1 VIPVQPI
8 VPAQPAFLPDGSLY
22 SPEFEDIYA
31 SKAGA
36 LEQAAHVFLGGNGLP
51 ERWRSRRNFVIV
63 ETGFGAGLN
72 FLATWAAWRET
83 AAPGARLHFISAEK
97 HPFRRADLRRVL
109 GAWPALT
116 PLAGSLI
123 GAYPALIPGFH
134 RVHFDAGS
142 VTLTLLLGE
151 AADSLRQLEA
161 RVDAFYLDG
170 FAPSKNPA
178 MWSDGV
184 WRELGRLAGPD
195 ATAATYTVAGV
206 VREGLDAA
214 GFSVERRAGFGP
226 KREMLVARF
235 ARGRAE
241 AAGGAPENA
250 IVIGAGLAG
259 TTCAAHLAE
268 RGWTVDLIE
277 RHGAPAQEASGNA
290 AGVLMPAFSADWNP
304 PTRLTAQSCLYA
316 LRSLETLSRGGHGPV
331 WERSGVLQLSREDAH
346 FERQRRIVEAFA
358 LSDEMAQ
365 LVDPEQAAAIAG
377 AAVAGPGWWLPKAG
391 WADPASVCRAHLAV
405 AGSAVRA
412 SFNAQAAQLRE
423 AGDAWEVLDG
433 AGKVLA
439 RGRVIVLANALG
451 ARALSGFE
459 SLPLAS
465 TRGQVTLLPAQSGGS
480 LRVPVCREGYI
491 TPAVDGVHCVG
502 ASYDLHNRDLLPT
515 LEDHAGNLARLERLL
530 PGFGAGVDARA
541 LDGRVGFRTISPD
554 RMPLV
559 GSLSATGMHEGRA
572 GLFAC
577 LALASRG
584 LTWAPLLGETV
595 ACLVGGEPLPIER
608 DLLGWVDPRRF
619 PPAQLQQRARSW

>member
-1 VIPVQPI
+1 VIPAQPI
-8 VPAQPAFLPDGSLY
+8 VPAQPSFLPDGSLY
-22 SPEFEDIYA
+22 SPQFEDIYA

-36 LEQAAHVFLGGNGLP
+36 LEQAAHVFLAGNGLP
-51 ERWRSRRNFVIV
+51 ERWRNRRNFVIV

-116 PLAGSLI
+116 PLAGWLI
-123 GAYPALIPGFH
+123 DAYPALIPGFH
-134 RVHFDAGS
+134 RVHFDVGS
-142 VTLTLLLGE
+142 VTLTLLFGE

-161 RVDAFYLDG
+161 RADAFYLDG

-206 VREGLDAA
+206 VREGLATA
-214 GFSVERRAGFGP
+214 GFSVERHAGFGP

-241 AAGGAPENA
+241 PTGSAPENA

-259 TTCAAHLAE
+259 TACAARLAE

-316 LRSLETLSRGGHGPV
+316 LRSLDALSCHAHGAV
-331 WERSGVLQLSREDAH
+331 WEPSGVLQLARDDAH
-346 FERQRRIVEAFA
+346 FERQCRIVETFA
-358 LSDEMAQ
+358 LSDETAQ

-377 AAVAGPGWWLPKAG
+377 AAVAGPGWWLPMAG
-391 WADPASVCRAHLAV
+391 WADPASVCHAHLAV
-405 AGSAVRA
+405 AGSAARA
-412 SFNAQAAQLRE
+412 SFNSQAAQLRD

-433 AGKVLA
+433 TGKALA
-439 RGRVIVLANALG
+439 RGRVIIVANALD
-451 ARALSGFE
+451 ARALSGFQ

-465 TRGQVTLLPAQSGGS
+465 TRGQVSLMPAPSGCS
-480 LRVPVCREGYI
+480 LHVPVCREGYV
-491 TPAVDGVHCVG
+491 TPASGGFHCIG
-502 ASYDLHNRDLLPT
+502 ASYDLHNRDARPSLA
-515 LEDHAGNLARLERLL
+515 DHAGNLERLERLL
-530 PGFGAGVDARA
+530 PGFGSGVEART
-541 LDGRVGFRTISPD
+541 LNGRVGFRTISPD

-559 GSLSATGMHEGRA
+559 GPLSLSGADEGRD

-584 LTWAPLLGETV
+584 LTWAPLLGEIV
-595 ACLVGGEPLPIER
+595 ACLAAREPLPVER
-608 DLLGWVDPRRF
+608 DLLGWLDPRRF
-619 PPAQLQQRARSW
+619 S